1 MISVD
6 ILQLWSIGTCLAL
19 LAGLNPLLALVALG
33 LAVSNGRLTPRDE
46 LAWATGPYMLGL
58 WSALLMVQVVADLY
72 FVPATVRDRAYLD
85 PLRVLN
91 AYLHARLQSFF
102 RPLIA
107 AIVLAA
113 LPLPHPVQSAAV
125 LGFVAGTA
133 IYWATAWVREH
144 VAISRGSMLL
154 LLVEVI
160 KNGAGVAAAVL
171 LGWAPSLALTLLV
184 SMITPT
190 AVWAARLRREQI
202 LYPPY
207 GGHLA
212 PEDSSVV

>member
-19 LAGLNPLLALVALG
+19 LAGLNPLLALVALE

-72 FVPATVRDRAYLD
+72 FVPATVR
-85 PLRVLN
+85 PRVVN

-113 LPLPHPVQSAAV
+113 LPLPLPVQSAAV

-133 IYWATAWVREH
+133 IYWATAWAREH
-144 VAISRGSMLL
+144 VAMSRGSMLL

-171 LGWAPSLALTLLV
+171 LGWAPSLALALLLGTV
-184 SMITPT
+184 TPIG
-190 AVWAARLRREQI
+190 VWTARLRRERI